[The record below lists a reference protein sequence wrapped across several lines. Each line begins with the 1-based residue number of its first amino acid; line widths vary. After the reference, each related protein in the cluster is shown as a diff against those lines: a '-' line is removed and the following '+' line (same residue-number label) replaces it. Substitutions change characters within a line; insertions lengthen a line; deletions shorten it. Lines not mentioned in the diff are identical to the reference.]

1 MTTERRSGAGTAS
14 RTRDEARGAH
24 DSLKPKARL
33 AALVPALLFRRK
45 LFERMESRQ
54 GAVSDLRLRI
64 ATSFEDRMA
73 AIRLAHSSYVAR
85 GIERERPQGFKC
97 SNHHLSPCTTVFTA
111 HAQDRLVGTLSLLED
126 CPLGLPMECVHGEE
140 VARRRAMGRRLA
152 EVGTLAVEPE
162 ARGAVVSFLLYNI
175 MFRWA
180 RHHRG
185 VDDLM
190 IAVHPRGED
199 AYRKV
204 LLFEKLGPCRRYASL
219 GNAASV
225 PLALDLPNAA
235 ERYRRVY
242 ARKSMEFSL
251 RGLKTDLFRFFI
263 TDPVAEIELPDPT
276 RFPFSLSLP
285 SAWSRVDI
293 DRYLAA
299 SGDSAQALPAFI
311 LDTAVR

>member
-1 MTTERRSGAGTAS
+1 MSTHANGAGNAV
-14 RTRDEARGAH
+14 R
-24 DSLKPKARL
+24 KPHPEPVGNGDAVRPRARL
-33 AALVPALLFRRK
+33 AALVPAVLFRRK
-45 LFERMESRQ
+45 LFERMEHKQ
-54 GAVSDLRLRI
+54 GVAADFSLRI
-64 ATSFEDRMA
+64 ATSFEERMA
-73 AIRLAHSSYVAR
+73 AIRLAHASYVAR
-85 GIERERPQGFKC
+85 GIERTTAQGFRR

-111 HAQDRLVGTLSLLED
+111 HAGGRLVGTLSLMED
-126 CPLGLPMECVHGEE
+126 CPLGLPMECVHADE

-190 IAVHPRGED
+190 VAVHPRGED

-204 LLFEKLGPCRRYASL
+204 LLFEKLGPCRRYVAL

-225 PLALDLPNAA
+225 PLALDLPSAA

-242 ARKSMEFSL
+242 ARKSMEFTL
-251 RGLKTDLFRFFI
+251 RGERTDLFRFFI
-263 TDPVAEIELPDPT
+263 TDPVAEIELPDTT
-276 RFPFSLSLP
+276 RFPYSLSSP
-285 SAWSRVDI
+285 TAWRSADVA
-293 DRYLAA
+293 RYLAEC
-299 SGDSAQALPAFI
+299 GDAEDSLPLFLRDAAL
-311 LDTAVR
+311 R